1 MAIQQAAP
9 VAVETISL
17 RCPGDLTAEVEQW
30 LTSGLID
37 SLPSMKMRELFAAR
51 LDMFRDADLIT
62 VAVDGGAVVG
72 ALSSRWS
79 TLPSGSDFLHV
90 TTQFVAETHRHGE
103 VFRKSWRAHF
113 STLLGRGDAFPRL
126 IVLKTYNPVVY
137 CAMRSFTGASGVTMY
152 PAIGASP
159 GTSANASASA
169 NASGSAGAGLTE
181 VAALIATAVAP
192 GHDFEP
198 STGVLRSAGWPP
210 DLYPRLPLSR
220 DLAVNSYFA
229 EHTRPGDRVLCVLDI
244 PTTAGADMILH
255 AFGVAA

>member
-79 TLPSGSDFLHV
+79 TLPSGSAFLHV

-103 VFRKSWRAHF
+103 VFRKSWRTHF

-152 PAIGASP
+152 PAIGASA
-159 GTSANASASA
+159 TA
-169 NASGSAGAGLTE
+169 SAGAGLTE

-198 STGVLRSAGWPP
+198 STGVLRSAGWPA